1 MAQEKKPEKKP
12 EKKQEKKA
20 EEFPRFERVLMVGAH
35 PDDPDFSAAGTL
47 ARLVEDGAKATI
59 VICTDGSEGGED
71 PTIPDADLTRQRYAE
86 QCAAS
91 AELGIRDVVFL
102 GHPDGR
108 LEHTLEFRKEITALI
123 RRHRPDLVLTHVP
136 SIAIDAPIGSYH
148 PDHLAVGAA
157 TLAAVYPASRNPRAF
172 RELLQEGL
180 EPWRV
185 KEVWIPTWNQGDFW
199 VDISSVVETKI
210 AALRAHESQV
220 SNWENWEEGFRKR
233 MREIGEKAGY
243 EYAEGFKRIK
253 IW

>member
-1 MAQEKKPEKKP
+1 MSE
-12 EKKQEKKA
+12 EKKA
-20 EEFPRFERVLMVGAH
+20 EEGFPRFERVLVVSAH

-47 ARLVEDGAKATI
+47 ARLVEEGAQVTI

-71 PTIPDADLTRQRYAE
+71 PTVPDAELSRQRYEE

-108 LEHTLEFRKEITALI
+108 LEHSIEFRKEITALI
-123 RRHRPDLVLTHVP
+123 RRHRPELVVTHVP
-136 SIAIDAPIGSYH
+136 SINIEAPIGSYH

-157 TLAAVYPASRNPRAF
+157 TLAAVYPAARNPRAF
-172 RELLQEGL
+172 RELLDEGL
-180 EPWRV
+180 EAWRV
-185 KEVWIPTWNQGDFW
+185 KEVWIPTWNQGDFF
-199 VDISSVVETKI
+199 VDIGSVVEKKV

-220 SNWENWEEGFRKR
+220 KNWENWEEGFRKR

-253 IW
+253 I